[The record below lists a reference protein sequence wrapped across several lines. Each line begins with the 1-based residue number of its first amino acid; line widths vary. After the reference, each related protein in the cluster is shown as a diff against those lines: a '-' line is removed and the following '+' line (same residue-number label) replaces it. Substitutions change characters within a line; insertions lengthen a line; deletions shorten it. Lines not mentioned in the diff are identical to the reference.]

1 MKWYG
6 SKEFYFL
13 IYITLI
19 WALVVYINKNLNPNS
34 KHSYY
39 VKSDEEFMIKFNSYL
54 DSSLSSLAELKK
66 WISEN
71 YKQASLASPNDSL
84 FNNLALVKRTKDAS
98 SSNKILCVG
107 MISKKRLGDR
117 LYPIQTVVSLLT
129 RVKLKYQDRILL
141 DIFNMDKAAALN
153 TDLNFVNSLVN
164 IVNVN
169 TNVDF
174 SMQIPK
180 VKEAFDYASVM
191 EFYANERTDCDYVA
205 LIEDD
210 SIACLNWYEKL
221 IEALENIDSSYNLWR
236 KYFNSNYYTSNFKDA
251 SQYWMCL
258 KLFTSFR
265 SFDWLSYPLAVL
277 NFVFF
282 VAITSIL
289 KTAVFNYFFKRK
301 VFFVKRSAKFYKP
314 FIVLSSLILNF
325 WLMSTSISPL
335 GYGVKQYSIGF
346 NTVANVYPKHVLG
359 SLSGFIK
366 SSVNRSI
373 YDASQFMPKDLLL
386 NKFRYKYGLNEFIV
400 EPALFQHI
408 GLQSSLSSSV
418 SFDDLYLAQYRVFQ
432 SYSFFKEHFSLIK
445 FDPNFWLN

>member
-191 EFYANERTDCDYVA
+191 EFYANERTECDYVA

-210 SIACLNWYEKL
+210 
-221 IEALENIDSSYNLWR
+221 
-236 KYFNSNYYTSNFKDA
+236 
-251 SQYWMCL
+251 
-258 KLFTSFR
+258 
-265 SFDWLSYPLAVL
+265 
-277 NFVFF
+277 
-282 VAITSIL
+282 
-289 KTAVFNYFFKRK
+289 
-301 VFFVKRSAKFYKP
+301 
-314 FIVLSSLILNF
+314 
-325 WLMSTSISPL
+325 
-335 GYGVKQYSIGF
+335 
-346 NTVANVYPKHVLG
+346 
-359 SLSGFIK
+359 
-366 SSVNRSI
+366 
-373 YDASQFMPKDLLL
+373 
-386 NKFRYKYGLNEFIV
+386 
-400 EPALFQHI
+400 
-408 GLQSSLSSSV
+408 
-418 SFDDLYLAQYRVFQ
+418 
-432 SYSFFKEHFSLIK
+432 
-445 FDPNFWLN
+445 